1 MEANERDS
9 LVNRLTM
16 LYLKEKKPFTRKRDI
31 NWRAIKVSGGV
42 GVGAVVLVL
51 LLMPAPKTET
61 TEFFEKID
69 GNGIKIQSLAESNPT
84 TDAWSQLQQSQS
96 NVGSAPR
103 SLDYL
108 SGTSSGQGF
117 GGSGAKIDRNS
128 SMIIGRGGIDSKTQ
142 LSAGTKVRVRLNETL
157 TLSTQGVPIIA
168 VVVSDVEHEG
178 LIAIPRGSKVVG
190 EMAFDESSDRASVM
204 FRSVQLPDG
213 RERQISAIGLGND
226 GQYGLDGKV
235 KSEALRNTVGQTLT
249 RFIGAYAEGS
259 IQRGQLGASQGGH
272 ENGMKT
278 ALAETAKDRAEA
290 WAEDLKK
297 EKKWIEINAGKE
309 FTAIINQPFLFRD
322 PGGFYGK

>member
-1 MEANERDS
+1 MEATESVS
-9 LVNRLTM
+9 LVSKLAK
-16 LYLKEKKPFTRKRDI
+16 LYLKEKKPFTKKRDI
-31 NWRAIKVSGGV
+31 NWSAIKVSIGASV
-42 GVGAVVLVL
+42 GVVVLVL
-51 LLMPAPKTET
+51 LLMPAPGTET
-61 TEFFEKID
+61 TEFSEKID
-69 GNGIKIQSLAESNPT
+69 SNGIKVQSFAESNPT
-84 TDAWSQLQQSQS
+84 TDAWSQLQQAQS

-108 SGTSSGQGF
+108 SDGQGF
-117 GGSGAKIDRNS
+117 GGSGSKANRNS
-128 SMIIGRGGIDSKTQ
+128 SMIIGRGGVDSKTQ
-142 LSAGTKVRVRLNETL
+142 LSPGTKVRVRLNETL
-157 TLSTQGVPIIA
+157 TLSTQGVPVIA
-168 VVVSDVEHEG
+168 IVVSDVEHEG
-178 LIAIPRGSKVVG
+178 VVAIPRGSKVFG
-190 EMAFDESSDRASVM
+190 EMAFDESSDRASVT

-226 GQYGLDGKV
+226 GQYGIDGKV
-235 KSEALRNTVGQTLT
+235 KSEALKNTFGQTLT

-297 EKKWIEINAGKE
+297 EKKWIEIQAGKE

-322 PGGFYGK
+322 PGGFYGN